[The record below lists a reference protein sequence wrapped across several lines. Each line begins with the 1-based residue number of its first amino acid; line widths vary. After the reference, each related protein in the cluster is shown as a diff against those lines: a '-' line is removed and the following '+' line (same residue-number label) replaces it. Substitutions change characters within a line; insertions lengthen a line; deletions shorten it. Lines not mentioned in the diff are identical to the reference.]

1 MEEFVPYIL
10 VLVALYPNQ
19 PGQMEIERA
28 ELAYPSIEA
37 CEADGREIAAHRE
50 LYVDER
56 GGTKVTFQCIKSA
69 SGNETDI
76 AWQERLK
83 ELEAERA
90 ERDKKE
96 QQ

>member
-10 VLVALYPNQ
+10 VLVAWYPNQ

-28 ELAYPSIEA
+28 ELVYPSVEA

-56 GGTKVTFQCIKSA
+56 GGTKVTFQCIRSA
-69 SGNETDI
+69 SANETDI

-90 ERDKKE
+90 ERAKKE

>member
-1 MEEFVPYIL
+1 LEEFIPYIL
-10 VLVALYPNQ
+10 VLVAWYPNQ
-19 PGQMEIERA
+19 PGQMEIDRA
-28 ELAYPSIEA
+28 ELAYPSVEA
-37 CEADGREIAAHRE
+37 CETDGREIAAHRE

-56 GGTKVTFQCIKSA
+56 GGTKVTFQCIRSA
-69 SGNETDI
+69 SGNEADI

-90 ERDKKE
+90 ERAKKE

>member
-10 VLVALYPNQ
+10 VLVAWYPNQ
-19 PGQMEIERA
+19 PGQFEIERA
-28 ELAYPSIEA
+28 ELAYPSVEA

-56 GGTKVTFQCIKSA
+56 GGTKVTFQCIRSA

-76 AWQERLK
+76 AWQEWLK
-83 ELEAERA
+83 AQGTKPVEG
-90 ERDKKE
+90 DKKE
-96 QQ
+96 QM

>member
-10 VLVALYPNQ
+10 VLVASYPNQ
-19 PGQMEIERA
+19 PGQLEIERA

-56 GGTKVTFQCIKSA
+56 GGTKVTFQCIRSA
-69 SGNETDI
+69 SSNEKDI
-76 AWQERLK
+76 AWQEWLK
-83 ELEAERA
+83 EQSAKAA
-90 ERDKKE
+90 ERDTKE
-96 QQ
+96 QK

>member
-10 VLVALYPNQ
+10 VLVAWYPNQ
-19 PGQMEIERA
+19 PGQLEIERA
-28 ELAYPSIEA
+28 ELAYPSVEA

-56 GGTKVTFQCIKSA
+56 GGTKVTFQCIRSA

-90 ERDKKE
+90 QRDKKE
-96 QQ
+96 QK

>member
-10 VLVALYPNQ
+10 VLVAWYPNQ

-28 ELAYPSIEA
+28 ELAYPSVEA
-37 CEADGREIAAHRE
+37 CEADGRQIAAHRE

-56 GGTKVTFQCIKSA
+56 GGTKVTFQCIRSA

-90 ERDKKE
+90 ERAKKE

>member
-10 VLVALYPNQ
+10 VLVAWYPNQ

-28 ELAYPSIEA
+28 ELVYSSVEA
-37 CEADGREIAAHRE
+37 CEADGRQIAAHRE

-56 GGTKVTFQCIKSA
+56 GGTKVTFQCIRSA

-83 ELEAERA
+83 ELETERA

>member
-10 VLVALYPNQ
+10 VLVAWHPSQ

-28 ELAYPSIEA
+28 ELAYPSVEA
-37 CEADGREIAAHRE
+37 CEADGRETAAHRE

-56 GGTKVTFQCIKSA
+56 GGTKVKFQCIRSA

-96 QQ
+96 QK

>member
-10 VLVALYPNQ
+10 VLVAWYPNQ

-28 ELAYPSIEA
+28 ELAYPSVEA
-37 CEADGREIAAHRE
+37 CEADGRQIAAHRE

-56 GGTKVTFQCIKSA
+56 GGTKVTFQCIRSA

-90 ERDKKE
+90 QRYKKE
-96 QQ
+96 QK

>member
-10 VLVALYPNQ
+10 ILVSSHSNQ
-19 PGQMEIERA
+19 PGQLEIERA
-28 ELAYPSIEA
+28 ELAYPSVEA
-37 CEADGREIAAHRE
+37 CERDGREMAAQRE

-56 GGTKVTFQCIKSA
+56 GNTKITFQCVRSA
-69 SGNETDI
+69 SPFDTDL

-90 ERDKKE
+90 ERDKENQK
-96 QQ
+96 

>member
-10 VLVALYPNQ
+10 VLVAWYPNQ

-28 ELAYPSIEA
+28 ELAYPSVEA
-37 CEADGREIAAHRE
+37 CEADGRQIAAHRE

-56 GGTKVTFQCIKSA
+56 GGTKVTFQCIRSA

-90 ERDKKE
+90 QRDKKE
-96 QQ
+96 QK